1 MFTSMEINR
10 CVRLEAGVATRNG
23 LATLAWDDA
32 MPLWRAAL
40 NKFIGVSLYHREPW
54 LTVLRECYG
63 LDLKMAALFDSGELR
78 SAAMFARCRGLR
90 SNNRMVSLP
99 FSDHGEV
106 LASDELSRAAL
117 MRALAE
123 APLGKAM
130 EVRGVAGLSPWV
142 NVDCFFHWDVDLDRP
157 FGRIYSS
164 LGSQVKHRAK
174 RARKANVRIER
185 SASLEYV
192 ERFYELQLET
202 RRRFG
207 IPPQPFR
214 FFAAVH
220 RAFSPTGDCETWF
233 ANSNGRV
240 VAGLIV
246 LRDGDTVYYKWSAR
260 REDGPAGA
268 SHLLGLSLIEEY
280 AGRLK
285 HLDLG
290 RSDVRNE
297 GLNSFKTSLGGK
309 ATALPYAFIPA
320 APARV
325 SSEVTGSG
333 MERFARAVWKRLPLP
348 VTRVAG
354 ELMYRYLA

>member
-10 CVRLEAGVATRNG
+10 RVGFEAGTAARNG
-23 LATLAWDDA
+23 LVTLAWDDA
-32 MPLWRAAL
+32 MPLWRTAL
-40 NKFIGVSLYHREPW
+40 NKFTGASLYHREPW
-54 LTVLRECYG
+54 LTALRECYG

-78 SAAMFARCRGLR
+78 GAAMFARCPGLR

-99 FSDHGEV
+99 FSDQGEV
-106 LASDELSRAAL
+106 LAEDETSREAL

-130 EVRGVAGLSPWV
+130 EVRGVAGPSPWV
-142 NVDCFFHWDVDLDRP
+142 NVDCFLHWQVDLDRP
-157 FGRIYSS
+157 FGRIYPT

-174 RARKANVRIER
+174 RARKENVRIER

-207 IPPQPFR
+207 VPPQPFR

-220 RAFSPTGDCETWF
+220 RAFSPNGDCETWF
-233 ANSNGRV
+233 ANADGRV
-240 VAGLIV
+240 AAGLIV
-246 LRDGDTVYYKWSAR
+246 LRDADTLYYKWSAR
-260 REDGPAGA
+260 RDDGPTGA
-268 SHLLGLSLIEEY
+268 SHLLGMSVIEEH

-309 ATALPYAFIPA
+309 ATPLPYAFIPA

-325 SSEVTGSG
+325 SSEVTGG
-333 MERFARAVWKRLPLP
+333 GVERLARAVWKRLPLP